1 VSAYPKLHKTVEILT
16 YMYTDKKSTSWHM
29 AKKKGDKVKL
39 IYWVPKLLKFPT
51 DIHINIK

>member
-1 VSAYPKLHKTVEILT
+1 MSAYPKLHKTVEILT